1 MAPMTILS
9 PADLVAEVRRF
20 QDFGT
25 PTVERETLGVP
36 VLVNEFW
43 TRKQR
48 QGHPLH
54 ELSYRACFKPQLPAF
69 FIERLT
75 EPGDVVYDPFSGRG
89 TTALEAALRGRV
101 PWSNDLNPL
110 SLRLLGPRLDP
121 PTEAEVAAR
130 LEEIDLGQAF
140 GLAPRLDPALE
151 LEVFFHPETLREL
164 VALRAYLLAR
174 EERGHLD
181 PVDAWIRMVALNR
194 LTGHSTGFFSVY
206 TLPPN
211 QAVTAQAQKAINLRR
226 EQAPEPRPIAP
237 RILRKTRSLLRRLSA
252 EDRTTLARASVQWR
266 HSVAPAAGAE
276 LPSGGVDLVVT
287 SPPFLDVVNYANDNW
302 LRCWFC
308 GLDTSEVAFTQSKG
322 LEAWGEAMEAV
333 LSEQARLLRSGG
345 HVAFEVGEVRGGRV
359 LLEETVI
366 PRARAAGLEP
376 LFVLINDQEFTK
388 TANCWGVSNQV
399 KGTNTN
405 RVCVLRKPA

>member
-9 PADLVAEVRRF
+9 PADLVAEVRSF
-20 QDFGT
+20 KEFGT

-69 FIERLT
+69 FIERLSA
-75 EPGDVVYDPFSGRG
+75 PGDVVFDPFSGRG
-89 TTALEAALRGRV
+89 TTALEAALRGRT

-110 SLRLLGPRLDP
+110 SLRLLGPRLAP

-130 LEEIDLGQAF
+130 LEEIDLGAAF
-140 GLAPRLDPALE
+140 ELAPRVDPGLE

-211 QAVTAQAQKAINLRR
+211 QAVTAQAQKAINARR
-226 EQAPEPRPIAP
+226 DQAPEPRPIAP
-237 RILRKTRSLLRRLSA
+237 RILRKTRSLLRRLSLA
-252 EDRTTLARASVQWR
+252 DRAQLASAHVSWR
-266 HSVAPAAGAE
+266 HSTAPAAGTG
-276 LPSGGVDLVVT
+276 LPGGQVDLVVT
-287 SPPFLDVVNYANDNW
+287 SPPFLDVVDYANDNW

-308 GLDTSEVAFTQSKG
+308 GLDTGEVAFTQARG
-322 LEAWGEAMEAV
+322 LEAWGEAMEGV
-333 LSEQARLLRSGG
+333 LREQARLLKPGG
-345 HVAFEVGEVRGGRV
+345 HVAFEVGEVRKGRV

-376 LFVLINDQEFTK
+376 LFVLVNDQEFTK
-388 TANCWGVSNQV
+388 TANCWGVANQV

-405 RVCVLRKPA
+405 RVCVLRKP